1 MSPTGRALASLKPPL
16 AVLCDFDDT
25 TAVENV
31 AEIIMTRFGDERW
44 RSMRMEFRTGR
55 YALREYQEKAFS
67 LLEVSRDDM
76 VAAVQERAT
85 LRPGFKELHGY
96 CCEHDVAL
104 AIVSNGLDFY
114 VQALL
119 EREGLGDLPIHTV
132 QARFNSNGIEFA
144 YPYADP
150 ACSDFGNCKCRVLEE
165 YSKQGRSIVYV
176 GDGRTDFCA
185 AAAADLVFAH
195 KDLAR
200 FCRTYGIPHVAFA
213 DFGDVLQLV
222 RKVTEEA
229 SCD

>member
-1 MSPTGRALASLKPPL
+1 LANLKPPL

-44 RSMRMEFRTGR
+44 LSMRTEFRTGR
-55 YALREYQEKAFS
+55 YTLREYQEKAFS
-67 LLEVSRDDM
+67 LVEASRDDM
-76 VAAVQERAT
+76 MAEVQERAT
-85 LRPGFKELHGY
+85 LRPGFKELHSY
-96 CCEHDVAL
+96 SCEHSVAL

-119 EREGLGDLPIHTV
+119 EREGLGGLPIHTV
-132 QARFNSNGIEFA
+132 QARFNSHGIEFA
-144 YPYADP
+144 YPYADE

-165 YSKQGRSIVYV
+165 YRKQGRSIVYV

-185 AAAADLVFAH
+185 AAASDLVFAR

-200 FCRTYGIPHVAFA
+200 FCRTYGIPHLGFG
-213 DFGDVLQLV
+213 DFGDVLKLV
-222 RKVTEEA
+222 RNVTEEA
-229 SCD
+229 HRD